1 MATCSNVGTTNAPPH
16 SGHFRCL
23 PASFSGAL
31 NCMPHP
37 AFCHDVHMSSPKINH
52 TCGSLRILLAHAE
65 LKSVSTSD
73 LVVNDDGS
81 VDIYYG
87 PKCPPGKEKNWIPA
101 VPGRAWFT
109 YFRFYSPTEPYF
121 DRSWVLPAFRRPVG
135 NRRMRQQQTL

>member
-1 MATCSNVGTTNAPPH
+1 MNLQIEAMDGHLLQCWHYQRTATLGAFQMLA
-16 SGHFRCL
+16 GQFLRCL
-23 PASFSGAL
+23 ELHAA
-31 NCMPHP
+31 P

-65 LKSVSTSD
+65 LKSVSTLD

-121 DRSWVLPAFRRPVG
+121 DRSWVLPDIQKASW
-135 NRRMRQQQTL
+135 